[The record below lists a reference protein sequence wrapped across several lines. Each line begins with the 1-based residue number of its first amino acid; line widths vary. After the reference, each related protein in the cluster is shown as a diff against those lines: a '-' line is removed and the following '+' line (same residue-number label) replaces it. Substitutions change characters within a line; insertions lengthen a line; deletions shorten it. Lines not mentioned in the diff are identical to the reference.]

1 MCEPISL
8 GTLGTIT
15 ATQLAVASAATSAL
29 GSIATFAVQSQ
40 NADRQAS
47 AAQSAYDS
55 SVVQIKNQQVE
66 QSQAAS
72 AQMSERA
79 RQALVETSH
88 LQALSNESGTNGGG
102 SNDRVTNEAN
112 FNAGTDIATMENSA
126 SSQQR
131 SLAGQAQGAYST
143 ASQRMSS
150 IQQPSLIGTGLQIAG
165 AGLSS
170 ATGLQRAN
178 AMASGKIPVYQ
189 GAT

>member
-1 MCEPISL
+1 
-8 GTLGTIT
+8 
-15 ATQLAVASAATSAL
+15 
-29 GSIATFAVQSQ
+29 
-40 NADRQAS
+40 
-47 AAQSAYDS
+47 
-55 SVVQIKNQQVE
+55 VVQIKNQQVE
-66 QSQAAS
+66 ASQAAS

-79 RQALVETSH
+79 RQAMVETGH

-112 FNAGTDIATMENSA
+112 FNAGTDIATMQNTA

-131 SLAGQAQGAYST
+131 SLADQARGAYST

-165 AGLSS
+165 STLSS
-170 ATGLQRAN
+170 ATSLQRAN

>member
-1 MCEPISL
+1 MCEPLTISAT
-8 GTLGTIT
+8 TLAI
-15 ATQLAVASAATSAL
+15 ASAATAAA
-29 GSIATFAVQSQ
+29 GSVASYVAQSQ
-40 NADRQAS
+40 SASRQTD
-47 AAQSAYDS
+47 AAQAAYDS

-66 QSQAAS
+66 ASQAAS

-79 RQALVETSH
+79 RQAMVETGH

-112 FNAGTDIATMENSA
+112 FNAGTDIATMQNTA

-131 SLAGQAQGAYST
+131 SLADQARGAYST

-165 AGLSS
+165 STLSS
-170 ATGLQRAN
+170 ATSLQRAN